1 MLMTIEFLPG
11 DVFDREIGSIP
22 TDIQSFNGGE
32 GNCDV

>member
-11 DVFDREIGSIP
+11 DAFDREIGSMP
-22 TDIQSFNGGE
+22 TDILSFNGGE